1 MKAFLNN
8 FTPLMRDFQPAGL
21 MTHTLGSRCT
31 VQFSTCFVV
40 GISHLSE
47 RASDNPAGV
56 QHMRLR
62 VCKNKQN
69 PVAVAAWDLPALTM
83 TPSDLVVS
91 SIEVEA
97 PASVTA
103 GNMLPSVS

>member
-1 MKAFLNN
+1 MQS
-8 FTPLMRDFQPAGL
+8 PPAL
-21 MTHTLGSRCT
+21 LLAS
-31 VQFSTCFVV
+31 QY
-40 GISHLSE
+40 LSKH
-47 RASDNPAGV
+47 ASDNLAGV
-56 QHMRLR
+56 QHMRLA

-69 PVAVAAWDLPALTM
+69 PVHVAAWDLPALTM

-103 GNMLPSVS
+103 GNVLPSIS

>member
-1 MKAFLNN
+1 MQF
-8 FTPLMRDFQPAGL
+8 PLSYCWHISP
-21 MTHTLGSRCT
+21 LGK
-31 VQFSTCFVV
+31 
-40 GISHLSE
+40 
-47 RASDNPAGV
+47 RASDNPVEPAGA

-69 PVAVAAWDLPALTM
+69 PVDVAAWDLPALTT

-103 GNMLPSVS
+103 GDMFPSFS